1 MGKSFRFLFQF
12 TGWNVLAILAFAVIV
27 IAGTIATG
35 GGEADNLFVTYFR
48 TFPFVAQWI
57 LYIFA
62 FALCTSNLNLAV
74 SFGARRRDFFWA
86 LQGTLLLYT
95 ATCWVLQAVI
105 TAMPGLLRWGN
116 QEEWELLF
124 NLGGGDSIWLYPL
137 LCLCVLA
144 LGCLS
149 GLVFGRSKAMGALV
163 IFVSFLVFFAGMILM
178 MVGIPAGEAIADP
191 SSGLSGTLIALWGN
205 LPLLLTLGLL
215 IVLAV
220 CEAIIYRTVSRFTV
234 R

>member
-1 MGKSFRFLFQF
+1 
-12 TGWNVLAILAFAVIV
+12 
-27 IAGTIATG
+27 
-35 GGEADNLFVTYFR
+35 
-48 TFPFVAQWI
+48 
-57 LYIFA
+57 
-62 FALCTSNLNLAV
+62 
-74 SFGARRRDFFWA
+74 
-86 LQGTLLLYT
+86 
-95 ATCWVLQAVI
+95 
-105 TAMPGLLRWGN
+105 
-116 QEEWELLF
+116 
-124 NLGGGDSIWLYPL
+124 
-137 LCLCVLA
+137 
-144 LGCLS
+144 
-149 GLVFGRSKAMGALV
+149 MGALV